1 MGDETVH
8 VHPSA
13 FVDEG
18 AEIGTGTRIWHHVH
32 VRAGSRIGSG
42 CVLGKNVYVD
52 AGVVIGNRCKIQNN
66 VNVYQGVSLADDVF
80 VGPSATFT
88 NDLTPRAYSEDW
100 EIVPTDVGRGAS
112 IGAHATI
119 VCGVTLGGHSM
130 VAAGATVTRDVAPH
144 QLVVGTPARPAGWVC
159 RCGRVASREIAPPD
173 SFDCPTCRGEEHQE

>member
-1 MGDETVH
+1 MEDETVH

-52 AGVVIGNRCKIQNN
+52 AGVVIGDRCKIQNN

-173 SFDCPTCRGEEHQE
+173 SFACPTCRGEEHQE

>member
-1 MGDETVH
+1 MH

-66 VNVYQGVSLADDVF
+66 MNIYQ
-80 VGPSATFT
+80 
-88 NDLTPRAYSEDW
+88 
-100 EIVPTDVGRGAS
+100 
-112 IGAHATI
+112 
-119 VCGVTLGGHSM
+119 
-130 VAAGATVTRDVAPH
+130 
-144 QLVVGTPARPAGWVC
+144 VVG
-159 RCGRVASREIAPPD
+159 RCGRMAPRGLPPSN